1 MTTDLQEAVRAII
14 RHASG
19 DPDDPDMSDTPR
31 RYLDALAEMTGGRHA
46 DIADIMAAQFPAAGC
61 GLVEA
66 AGIRFSSLCPHH
78 LLPYTGTVAIRYQ
91 PAGRVVGLSKL
102 ARLVD
107 ALARRL
113 VLQERLAADIA
124 DAIMLHLKPHGIE
137 VVVRARH
144 GCVSCRGVRQSGM
157 RVKATA
163 SRGNIEELTRG

>member
-1 MTTDLQEAVRAII
+1 MTTELHEAVRAII
-14 RHASG
+14 EYAGG
-19 DPDDPDMSDTPR
+19 DPNDPDLKDTPR
-31 RYLDALAEMTGGRHA
+31 RYLDALAEMTGGRHEN
-46 DIADIMAAQFPAAGC
+46 IAGIMASQFPCKSC

-78 LLPYTGTVAIRYQ
+78 LLPYTGTVVIRYR

-107 ALARRL
+107 TLAHRL
-113 VLQERLAADIA
+113 ILQERLAADIA
-124 DAIMLHLKPHGIE
+124 DAVMRHLEPHGVE

-144 GCVSCRGVRQSGM
+144 GCVSCRGVRQAGM

-163 SRGNIEELTRG
+163 RRGSTEKVTRG